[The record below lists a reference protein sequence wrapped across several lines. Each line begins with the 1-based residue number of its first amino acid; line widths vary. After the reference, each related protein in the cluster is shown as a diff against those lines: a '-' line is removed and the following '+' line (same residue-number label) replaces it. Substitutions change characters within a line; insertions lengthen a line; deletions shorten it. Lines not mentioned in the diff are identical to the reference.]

1 MSKLIFR
8 YGAMGSSKTANAL
21 IVAYNYKERGKR
33 VLLLKPIADDRSKN
47 ISSRIGL
54 SEKCLAAEEYL
65 DCINDNSDIID
76 ESKKLP
82 YDVIIIDEVQF
93 LEPRYI
99 DLLAFIV
106 DTYDIPVICYGLKTD
121 FTGHL
126 FEGSKRLLELA
137 DNIEEIPTICWC
149 GRKAR
154 FNARIADGKV
164 IKTGNQIQIGGNES
178 YVSLCRKHFN
188 LSEIGDQ

>member
-54 SEKCLAAEEYL
+54 SEKCLAAEGYL
-65 DCINDNSDIID
+65 DCINDNSDFID

-106 DTYDIPVICYGLKTD
+106 DTCDIPVICYGLKTD